1 MGVKRG
7 SAVSWFVVIHER
19 QDTETDKKRRDS
31 EFERSALEKDKVAMK
46 GQRG

>member
-19 QDTETDKKRRDS
+19 QDTEIDKDS